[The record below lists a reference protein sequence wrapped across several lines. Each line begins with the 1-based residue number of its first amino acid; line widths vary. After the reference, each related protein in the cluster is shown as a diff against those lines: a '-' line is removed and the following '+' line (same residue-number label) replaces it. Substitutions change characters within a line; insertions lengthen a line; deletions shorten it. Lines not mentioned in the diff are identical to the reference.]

1 MTTVEIPAR
10 RRVVGFGGL
19 AVASFLG
26 CIDLTI
32 VTTALPA
39 IGDDLHA
46 GPSNTELTLGVF
58 LMALSMFMVTAGR
71 VADRFGR
78 RRVLLFG
85 LALFVVA
92 SVGAA
97 AAWSIGA
104 LIVARFVQGA
114 ACAVLYTS
122 TSTLVESLFPQGDRG
137 KAIGWLY
144 SVNGLGLAIGP
155 VLGGLLVPSLGWQS
169 IFWINLPLGLAA
181 LAAIAFAVPPSV
193 PDKTGGT
200 DWPGQVAVAFAVV
213 SAVGIFV
220 LGDLRGFTSPW
231 VIAAAVVLVAAVAGG
246 IVVERRAAN
255 PLIDPA
261 LFGKRRFV
269 AAIVSD
275 FALGLFYASALLVI
289 PTYLTQGRDFDVR
302 QAGFLLL
309 LVSGTLALSSP
320 VAGRFVDRF
329 GPHALLPWG
338 FGLLAVAG
346 LGIAV
351 AAFDDGL
358 TLLLVALVL
367 FGAGWALVLGPATVL
382 AISSVEPTRTGFAVG
397 ASWTFHNLG
406 GAIGAAVATVAFGN
420 VDLDLSGAVGD
431 ATGRVAAL
439 IATTSVVAAIVVSIL
454 TRGRTETPAPP
465 EPAASSEPVPVEAG
479 TA

>member
-1 MTTVEIPAR
+1 MTVEIPTR
-10 RRVVGFGGL
+10 RRVAGFAGL

-39 IGDDLHA
+39 IGEDLRA

-71 VADRFGR
+71 VADRLGR
-78 RRVLLFG
+78 RKVLLAG

-92 SVGAA
+92 SAGAA
-97 AAWSIGA
+97 ASWTIGA
-104 LIVARFVQGA
+104 LLVARFVQGA

-169 IFWINLPLGLAA
+169 IFWINIPLGLAA
-181 LAAIAFAVPPSV
+181 LLAIGFAVPSV
-193 PDKTGGT
+193 APDTSGGT
-200 DWPGQVAVAFAVV
+200 DWAGQIVVAFAVV

-220 LGDLRGFTSPW
+220 GGDLRGWLSPW
-231 VIAAAVVLVAAVAGG
+231 VLIAAVVLVAAVAVG
-246 IVVERRAAN
+246 IVAERRAAN

-261 LFGKRRFV
+261 LFGNRRFV

-275 FALGLFYASALLVI
+275 FSLGLFYAAALLVI
-289 PTYLTQGRDFDVR
+289 PTYLTQGRDLDVR
-302 QAGFLLL
+302 AAGFVLL

-320 VAGRFVDRF
+320 VAGRFIDRF
-329 GPHALLPWG
+329 GPQSLLPFG
-338 FGLLAVAG
+338 FGSLALAG
-346 LGIAV
+346 AGISL
-351 AAFDDGL
+351 AAFGDRL
-358 TLLLVALVL
+358 PILLVALVL
-367 FGAGWALVLGPATVL
+367 FGGGWALVLGPATVL
-382 AISSVEPTRTGFAVG
+382 AISTVPPTRSGFAVG

-406 GAIGAAVATVAFGN
+406 GAIGAALATVVFGH
-420 VDLDLSGAVGD
+420 VDLDLPREVGD
-431 ATGRVAAL
+431 ATGRVTAILAVTSL
-439 IATTSVVAAIVVSIL
+439 IAAVTVVAL
-454 TRGRTETPAPP
+454 TARRPAPDAVPAPP
-465 EPAASSEPVPVEAG
+465 VPAKAG
-479 TA
+479 T

>member
-1 MTTVEIPAR
+1 MTTEIPIQR
-10 RRVVGFGGL
+10 RIAGFAGL

-46 GPSNTELTLGVF
+46 GASNTELTLGVF

-71 VADRFGR
+71 VADRLGR

-85 LALFVVA
+85 LALFVIA
-92 SVGAA
+92 SAGAA
-97 AAWSIGA
+97 ASWSIGTL
-104 LIVARFVQGA
+104 LIARFVQGA

-169 IFWINLPLGLAA
+169 IFWINIPLGIAA
-181 LAAIAFAVPPSV
+181 LVAIALAVPRV
-193 PDKTGGT
+193 LPDRTGGT
-200 DWPGQVAVAFAVV
+200 DWPGQVVVALAVV

-220 LGDLRGFTSPW
+220 LGDLRGWLSPW
-231 VIAAAVVLVAAVAGG
+231 VLLAAVVLVVAVAVG
-246 IVVERRAAN
+246 IVAERRAAN

-261 LFGKRRFV
+261 LFGNRRFV

-275 FALGLFYASALLVI
+275 FSLGLFYAAALLVI

-302 QAGFLLL
+302 QAGFVLL
-309 LVSGTLALSSP
+309 LVSGTLALASP
-320 VAGRFVDRF
+320 VAGRFVDRL
-329 GPHALLPWG
+329 GAHSLLPWG
-338 FGLLAVAG
+338 FGLLALAG
-346 LGIAV
+346 AGIAWSAV
-351 AAFDDGL
+351 GSHL
-358 TLLLVALVL
+358 PVLLVALVL

-382 AISSVEPTRTGFAVG
+382 AISTVPPTRSGFAVG

-406 GAIGAAVATVAFGN
+406 GAIGAALATVVFGHT
-420 VDLDLSGAVGD
+420 DLDLADEVGAS
-431 ATGRVAAL
+431 TGRVAAI
-439 IATTSVVAAIVVSIL
+439 IATTSLVAAVVVVALTAIRSKTTL
-454 TRGRTETPAPP
+454 PETDRAPA
-465 EPAASSEPVPVEAG
+465 VPVSVDAG
-479 TA
+479 TT

>member
-1 MTTVEIPAR
+1 MTLEIPAQ
-10 RRVVGFGGL
+10 RRVIGFGGL

-39 IGDDLHA
+39 IGADLHA
-46 GPSNTELTLGVF
+46 GTSNTELTLGVF

-71 VADRFGR
+71 VADHLGR
-78 RRVLLFG
+78 RKVLLFG

-92 SVGAA
+92 SAGAA
-97 AAWSIGA
+97 AASSIGI
-104 LIVARFVQGA
+104 LLVARFVQGA

-122 TSTLVESLFPQGDRG
+122 TSTLVESLFPPGDRG

-169 IFWINLPLGLAA
+169 IFWINIPLGIAA
-181 LAAIAFAVPPSV
+181 LIAIAFAVPQV
-193 PDKTGGT
+193 PPDTTGGT
-200 DWPGQVAVAFAVV
+200 DWAGQVVVAFAVV

-220 LGDLRGFTSPW
+220 LGDLRGWLSPW
-231 VIAAAVVLVAAVAGG
+231 VLIAAVVLVVSVAVG
-246 IVVERRAAN
+246 IVAERRAAN

-261 LFGKRRFV
+261 LFGNRRFV

-275 FALGLFYASALLVI
+275 FSLGLFYAAALLVI

-302 QAGFLLL
+302 QAGFVLL
-309 LVSGTLALSSP
+309 LVSGTLALASP

-329 GPHALLPWG
+329 GAHSLLPWG
-338 FGLLAVAG
+338 FGLLSLAG
-346 LGIAV
+346 VGIAWS
-351 AAFDDGL
+351 AFGD
-358 TLLLVALVL
+358 LLVVLFVALVL

-382 AISSVEPTRTGFAVG
+382 AISTVAPNRSGFAVG

-406 GAIGAAVATVAFGN
+406 GAIGAAVATVVFGQIG
-420 VDLDLSGAVGD
+420 VSTGD
-431 ATGRVAAL
+431 ATGRVASIIAITSL
-439 IATTSVVAAIVVSIL
+439 IAAVLVVVL
-454 TRGRTETPAPP
+454 TAGRVKTVPADQ
-465 EPAASSEPVPVEAG
+465 PVPVEAA
-479 TA
+479 T

>member
-1 MTTVEIPAR
+1 MTTTELPAR
-10 RRVVGFGGL
+10 RRVIGFGGL

-39 IGDDLHA
+39 IGDDLRA
-46 GPSNTELTLGVF
+46 GASNTELTLGVF

-71 VADRFGR
+71 IADRFGR
-78 RRVLLFG
+78 RRVLLAG
-85 LALFVVA
+85 LALFVLA

-104 LIVARFVQGA
+104 LLVARFVQGA

-144 SVNGLGLAIGP
+144 AVNGLGLAIGP

-181 LAAIAFAVPPSV
+181 LAAIAVAVPPSV
-193 PDKTGGT
+193 PDRTGGT

-213 SAVGIFV
+213 AAVGILV

-231 VIAAAVVLVAAVAGG
+231 VLAAALVLVAAVGSG
-246 IVVERRAAN
+246 IVVERRARN

-275 FALGLFYASALLVI
+275 FSLGLFYASALLVI
-289 PTYLTQGRDFDVR
+289 PTYLTEGRDFDVR
-302 QAGFLLL
+302 QAGLLLL
-309 LVSGTLALSSP
+309 LVSGTLALTSP

-329 GPHALLPWG
+329 GAHALLPLG
-338 FGLLAVAG
+338 FGLLTLAG
-346 LGIAV
+346 LGIAF
-351 AAFDDGL
+351 AAFGDQVA
-358 TLLLVALVL
+358 LLLVALVL

-406 GAIGAAVATVAFGN
+406 GALGAAVATVAFGG
-420 VDLDLSGAVGD
+420 VALDRSEAVGD

-439 IATTSVVAAIVVSIL
+439 IAVTSAVAAIAVLVL
-454 TRGRTETPAPP
+454 TRGRAAAP
-465 EPAASSEPVPVEAG
+465 EPAAPAEPAAPVPVEAG
-479 TA
+479 ST

>member
-1 MTTVEIPAR
+1 MTTEIPGQR
-10 RRVVGFGGL
+10 RIAGFAGL

-39 IGDDLHA
+39 IGDDLQA
-46 GPSNTELTLGVF
+46 GASNTELTLGVF

-71 VADRFGR
+71 VADRLGR

-85 LALFVVA
+85 LALFVIA
-92 SVGAA
+92 SAGAA
-97 AAWSIGA
+97 ASWSIGTL
-104 LIVARFVQGA
+104 LIARFVQGA

-169 IFWINLPLGLAA
+169 IFWINIPLGIAA
-181 LAAIAFAVPPSV
+181 LIAIALAVPQV
-193 PDKTGGT
+193 QPDRTGGT
-200 DWPGQVAVAFAVV
+200 DWPGQVVVALAVV

-220 LGDLRGFTSPW
+220 LGDLRGWLSPW
-231 VIAAAVVLVAAVAGG
+231 VLLAGFVLVVAVAVG
-246 IVVERRAAN
+246 IVAERRAAN

-261 LFGKRRFV
+261 LFGNRRFV

-275 FALGLFYASALLVI
+275 FSLGLFYAAALLVI

-302 QAGFLLL
+302 QAGFVLL
-309 LVSGTLALSSP
+309 LVSGTLALASP
-320 VAGRFVDRF
+320 VAGRFVDRL
-329 GPHALLPWG
+329 GAHSLLPWG
-338 FGLLAVAG
+338 FGLLALAG
-346 LGIAV
+346 AGIAWS
-351 AAFDDGL
+351 AFGSHL
-358 TLLLVALVL
+358 PVLLVALVL

-382 AISSVEPTRTGFAVG
+382 AISTVPPTRSGFAVG

-406 GAIGAAVATVAFGN
+406 GAIGAALATVVFGHTN
-420 VDLDLSGAVGD
+420 LDLTDEVGD
-431 ATGRVAAL
+431 STGRVAAI
-439 IATTSVVAAIVVSIL
+439 IATTSVVAAVVVVVL
-454 TRGRTETPAPP
+454 TAGRSKTTLPETDQAPAVPI
-465 EPAASSEPVPVEAG
+465 PVDAG
-479 TA
+479 TT

>member
-1 MTTVEIPAR
+1 MTIAIPTQR
-10 RRVVGFGGL
+10 RLIGFTGL

-46 GPSNTELTLGVF
+46 GPSSTELTLGVF

-71 VADRFGR
+71 IADRLGR

-97 AAWSIGA
+97 LSWNIGS
-104 LIVARFVQGA
+104 LIAARFVQGA

-122 TSTLVESLFPQGDRG
+122 TSTLVESLFPEGDRG

-155 VLGGLLVPSLGWQS
+155 VLGGLLVPSFGWQS
-169 IFWINLPLGLAA
+169 IFWINLPLGIAA
-181 LAAIAFAVPPSV
+181 LVAIAYAVPHIA
-193 PDKTGGT
+193 PDSSGGT
-200 DWPGQVAVAFAVV
+200 DWAGQVLVAFAVV

-220 LGDLRGFTSPW
+220 LGDLAGWVSPA
-231 VIAAAVVLVAAVAGG
+231 VFVAVVVFVAAVAIG
-246 IVVERRAAN
+246 IVVERRAAS

-261 LFGKRRFV
+261 LFGHRRFV

-275 FALGLFYASALLVI
+275 FGLGLFYAAALLVI
-289 PTYLTQGRDFDVR
+289 PTYLTEGRGFDVR
-302 QAGFLLL
+302 SAGFLLL

-320 VAGRFVDRF
+320 VAGRFVDRV
-329 GPHALLPWG
+329 GAHTLLPWG
-338 FGLLAVAG
+338 FGLLTLAG
-346 LGIAV
+346 AGIAL
-351 AAFDDGL
+351 AAFGDQL
-358 TLLLVALVL
+358 ALLVVALVL

-382 AISSVEPTRTGFAVG
+382 AISSVAPARSGFAVG

-406 GAIGAAVATVAFGN
+406 GAIGAALATVVFGHTQ
-420 VDLDLSGAVGD
+420 LDVADAVGD
-431 ATGRVAAL
+431 ATGN
-439 IATTSVVAAIVVSIL
+439 VAAIIASTSLVALIIVLVL
-454 TRGRTETPAPP
+454 TRGRRTAALVP
-465 EPAASSEPVPVEAG
+465 EVVDKAEPTPVEVG
-479 TA
+479 NV